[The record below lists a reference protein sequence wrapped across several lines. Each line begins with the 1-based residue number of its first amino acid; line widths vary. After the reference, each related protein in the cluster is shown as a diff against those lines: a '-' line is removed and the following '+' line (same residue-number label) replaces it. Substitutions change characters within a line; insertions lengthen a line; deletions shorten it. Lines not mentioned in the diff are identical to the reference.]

1 MWIFLT
7 EQILRHRTRNLII
20 LSLLTIFMG
29 YFLTK
34 NKISNEM
41 MQMLPE
47 TDSTFIEYQNF
58 KKQFGQD
65 GALVFMA
72 FEDDHLF
79 ELERFQS
86 LQEFTNDIRNTEGI
100 EECLSVARTVQL
112 VKNDSLKKFDVK
124 ILFPDDIASQTVLDS
139 LHQELEKIDLY
150 KGLLYNDTSHVYLLM
165 ITLQKDIVNSPK
177 RSPLIYQLK
186 EMGQAYGE
194 KMGVEVHFSGMPLIR
209 TETTELLK
217 GEMGI
222 YMLLAILVAI
232 ALLTLFFRSF
242 NSTFYPI
249 VIVLISLIWTFGI
262 IGLLGYQLTMLTVV
276 VPTMIIIMGIENC
289 IFLINKYHTEYREH
303 GNKAKAL
310 TRVIH
315 HIGSANFLT
324 NATTAVAFASFIVT
338 GNKQLVEFGVVA
350 SISIMAN
357 YLLTLILLPTIL
369 SYLKPLSSKN
379 LDHLNAKPIN
389 KFLSFIMASV
399 QNYRGW
405 VYGTLAVLLV
415 IAGFGVSQL
424 KTTGNVVDD
433 VPRDG
438 TVYQDLLFL
447 EKNFKGVL
455 PFEITVNTQTKRGVM
470 QIKNMQKIDSLQM
483 LLEEYPQLSKS
494 LSLVNVIKYGNQVFY
509 GNDPAY
515 YEVPSKRDLAFLQ
528 KYIPSFKREA
538 GKKTLIDNFIDS
550 SFQTIRVTAQLQD
563 IGTTEINVLF
573 KDLLPKIHQLFPED
587 QYKVS
592 ITGTAVTFLEGT
604 NYLKGNLIQS
614 IGLAIITIALLMS
627 LLFSSFRMILISMVP
642 NLFPLIMTA
651 GIMGYF
657 GVAIKPATIII
668 FGISLGIS
676 VNDAIHFL
684 SRYRLQLKLNNGEI
698 QTSVIKALRETGHSM
713 IYSVM
718 ILFFGF
724 GVFAFSS
731 FGSIQVL
738 GFLVPVTLGVALFCN
753 LFFMPSLLLTTRK
766 KGTTDNFV
774 HPSVQILDP
783 EPLPEEEMKELKDL
797 EEKVD
802 LSDIKD

>member
-7 EQILRHRTRNLII
+7 KQILRYRTRNLII
-20 LSLLTIFMG
+20 LAILTLFMG
-29 YFLTK
+29 YFMTK

-47 TDSTFIEYQNF
+47 TDSTFIEYQKF

-72 FEDDHLF
+72 FQDPHLF
-79 ELERFQS
+79 DLHRFDS
-86 LQEFTNDIRNTEGI
+86 LQKFTEQIRNTEGI
-100 EECLSVARTVQL
+100 EECLSVTRTVQL
-112 VKNDSLKKFDVK
+112 VKNDSLKKFDVQL
-124 ILFPDDIASQTVLDS
+124 LFPNEVVSQEILDS
-139 LHQELEKIDLY
+139 LHKELDKISLY

-165 ITLQKDIVNSPK
+165 ITLDKNIVNTPK

-186 EMGQAYGE
+186 DMGLAYGE
-194 KMGVEVHFSGMPLIR
+194 KMGVEIHFSGMPLIR

-222 YMLLAILVAI
+222 YMLLAIVVAI
-232 ALLTLFFRSF
+232 TLLTFFFRSF

-249 VIVLISLIWTFGI
+249 IIVLISLIWTFGI
-262 IGLLGYQLTMLTVV
+262 IGIFGYELTMLTVV

-289 IFLINKYHTEYREH
+289 VFLINKYHIEYREH

-357 YLLTLILLPTIL
+357 YVLTMILLPTIL
-369 SYLKPLSSKN
+369 SYLKPLSDKS

-389 KFLSFIMASV
+389 KILNFIVNAV
-399 QNYRGW
+399 QNHRSI
-405 VYGTLAVLLV
+405 VYGTLAVFLT
-415 IAGFGVSQL
+415 IAGFGISKL

-447 EKNFKGVL
+447 EKNFNGVL

-470 QIKNMQKIDSLQM
+470 QIKNMQKVDSLQM
-483 LLEEYPQLSKS
+483 LLEQYPQLSKS
-494 LSLVNVIKYGNQVFY
+494 LSLINVVKYGNQVFY
-509 GNDPAY
+509 GNDPEY

-528 KYIPSFKREA
+528 KYIPTFKPNPN
-538 GKKTLIDNFIDS
+538 KKTLIDNFIDS
-550 SFQTIRVTAQLQD
+550 SFQTIRITAQIQD
-563 IGTTEINVLF
+563 IGTTEINALY
-573 KDLLPKIHQLFPED
+573 KDLLPKIYELFPQD
-587 QYKVS
+587 QYKVV

-604 NYLKGNLIQS
+604 NYLKENLVQS
-614 IGLAIITIALLMS
+614 VGLAVITIALLMS
-627 LLFSSFRMILISMVP
+627 LLFSSFRMIMISMVP
-642 NLFPLIMTA
+642 NLYPLIMTA
-651 GIMGYF
+651 GIMGYC
-657 GVAIKPATIII
+657 GIALKPATIII

-684 SRYRLQLKLNNGEI
+684 SRYRLQLRMRRGQIQVSVLN
-698 QTSVIKALRETGHSM
+698 ALRETGHSM
-713 IYSVM
+713 IYSIM
-718 ILFFGF
+718 ILIFGF

-731 FGSIQVL
+731 FGSIRAL
-738 GFLVPVTLGVALFCN
+738 GLLVPITLGMALFCN

-766 KGTTDNFV
+766 KGTPENFV
-774 HPSVQILDP
+774 DPPIQILDQ
-783 EPLPEEEMKELKDL
+783 EPLPEEEKQEFEQLEKE
-797 EEKVD
+797 VD
-802 LSDIKD
+802 LSDIEE